1 MLCSATFLLS
11 RVRFST
17 LICKSLA
24 RLAYLASDRLTDE
37 YSCHLL
43 LYSHIF
49 FARNIVFEKIA
60 NKNNM
65 KNEVTMRKIFIS
77 PSILTADFAR
87 LEQECKSLEKCGA
100 DWIHCDVMDGNF
112 VPNLTFGMPIVKSI
126 RKCVVLPLD
135 VHLMIERPERYIEQF
150 AEAGANL
157 ITIHAEA
164 TDDVAGCLKL
174 IRACGKQAGISVK
187 PNTPVDVLEQYR
199 GLFDMILI
207 MSVEP
212 GFGGQSFIESSVD
225 KIRRA
230 KELFPDV
237 LVEVDGGINKI
248 TVKKVIEA
256 GADVIVAGSAIINA
270 HDRHNAIEE
279 LRKN

>member
-1 MLCSATFLLS
+1 
-11 RVRFST
+11 
-17 LICKSLA
+17 
-24 RLAYLASDRLTDE
+24 
-37 YSCHLL
+37 
-43 LYSHIF
+43 
-49 FARNIVFEKIA
+49 
-60 NKNNM
+60 
-65 KNEVTMRKIFIS
+65 MRKIFIS

-87 LEQECKSLEKCGA
+87 LEQECKALEKCGA

-112 VPNLTFGMPIVKSI
+112 VPNLTFGMPIIKSI

-135 VHLMIERPERYIEQF
+135 VHLMIDRPERYVEQF

-157 ITIHAEA
+157 ITIHVES
-164 TDDVAGCLKL
+164 TDKVSETLKL
-174 IRACGKQAGISVK
+174 IRSLGKKAGISVK
-187 PNTPVDVLEQYR
+187 PNTPVEVLEKYR

-237 LVEVDGGINKI
+237 LVEVDGGINKH
-248 TVKKVIEA
+248 TAKKVIEA
-256 GADVIVAGSAIINA
+256 GVDIIVAGSAIINVS
-270 HDRHNAIEE
+270 DRRSAIAD
-279 LRKN
+279 LRKC